1 VLKRGPTRA
10 SLIVLLAM
18 TPACEGD
25 PGTGPVGPSLG
36 SVSGNVALYDGLA
49 LEFHRAWP
57 RWAIEPVPG
66 PRLDALAFR
75 VANGTALPRSFD
87 PRNVRIE
94 TADGAWWPRIV
105 AGSEA
110 ELHPMTLA
118 PFEGANG
125 WIVFRVPAAARP
137 LAIVWTAAPGL
148 ALRIPLPAHGKDAG

>member
-1 VLKRGPTRA
+1 M
-10 SLIVLLAM
+10 LLAL

-25 PGTGPVGPSLG
+25 PSAGPAGPSLG

-75 VANGTALPRSFD
+75 VANGAALARSFD
-87 PRNVRIE
+87 PTDVRIE
-94 TADGAWWPRIV
+94 TIDGAWWPRIV
-105 AGSEA
+105 SGSEA
-110 ELHPMTLA
+110 ELHPITLA

-125 WIVFRVPAAARP
+125 WIVFRVPADAQVS
-137 LAIVWTAAPGL
+137 AIVWTAAPGL
-148 ALRIPLPAHGKDAG
+148 ALRIPLPANGKGTG